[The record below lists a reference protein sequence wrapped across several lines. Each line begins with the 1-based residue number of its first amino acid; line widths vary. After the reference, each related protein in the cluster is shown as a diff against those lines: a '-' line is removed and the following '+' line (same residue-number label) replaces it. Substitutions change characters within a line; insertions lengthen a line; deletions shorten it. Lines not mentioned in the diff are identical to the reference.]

1 MAEAEV
7 ANINTV
13 VQVGFTA
20 STRICG
26 RLQGAVVQ
34 VLRGSL
40 QQMQDRNNQLEAALE
55 ESQRE
60 VDSLQDQLQQ
70 SESVVSSASL

>member
-20 STRICG
+20 SARICG

-34 VLRGSL
+34 VLRDSL
-40 QQMQDRNNQLEAALE
+40 QQLQDRNNQLEAALE

-70 SESVVSSASL
+70 SESVVSSASV